1 MAPRRFLFPFRRE
14 GDLAA
19 MFVDEV
25 KVYARAGRG
34 GRGCVAFLRE
44 AFRPKGG
51 PIGGD
56 GGRGGHVLL
65 RADHDVSD
73 LRDLYFGPHLRAE
86 DGGHGLGKGM
96 NGKAGRD
103 LLVRV
108 PCGTLV
114 WRLPEQAAA
123 SGGEMGPGERVVH
136 APGTG
141 QALEVDLSSEG
152 ELTASSDSEGAG
164 PARAP
169 ELVADLTEHGQEVI
183 LCRGGRGGLGNRHFA
198 TARHQAPRFAQPG
211 EPGEEGR
218 FLLELRLVADIGL
231 VGYPNAG
238 KSTLLRAVS
247 RAQPKVADY
256 PFTTLHPHVGV
267 VERPEWRRLT
277 VCDIPGLIEGA
288 HEDVGLGHAFLRHI
302 RRCKALAIVL
312 DMAGTDG
319 RKPWDDYANLLREL
333 ELYDPD
339 LVRRPRVVLANKMDE
354 PAAAELL
361 AAFRRRHPEV
371 EPLPVAV
378 AFDEGLEAML
388 AAFDRLIFG
397 EETVR

>member
-1 MAPRRFLFPFRRE
+1 
-14 GDLAA
+14 

-25 KVYARAGRG
+25 KIHARAGRG

-56 GGRGGHVLL
+56 GGRGGHIIL

-73 LRDLYFGPHLRAE
+73 LTDLYFAPRLKAE

-103 LLVRV
+103 LVVRV

-114 WRLPEQAAA
+114 WRLPEPVAPAESQTA
-123 SGGEMGPGERVVH
+123 PGERVIQ
-136 APGTG
+136 AAGAG
-141 QALEVDLSSEG
+141 QALEVDLAAAEEPAPAPQPSED
-152 ELTASSDSEGAG
+152 E
-164 PARAP
+164 PARARH

-218 FLLELRLVADIGL
+218 FLLELRLIADIGL

-267 VERPEWRRLT
+267 VERPDWRRLT

-288 HEDVGLGHAFLRHI
+288 HDNVGLGHAFLRHI

-312 DMAGTDG
+312 DMAGCDG
-319 RKPWDDYANLLREL
+319 REPWDDYANLLREL

-339 LVRRPRVVLANKMDE
+339 LVARPRVVLANKMDE
-354 PAAAELL
+354 PAAAENL
-361 AAFRRRHPEV
+361 AEFRRRHPEV

-388 AAFDRLIFG
+388 AAFDRLVFG
-397 EETVR
+397 SETAA